1 MKLSTLLAR
10 AKFEY
15 RSFVSRHPWLAPL
28 RWPIVWWTQYKMWGI
43 IPPSECRVGS
53 DTEFVLDGF
62 QGSGNSYATV
72 AFKSV
77 QSSPVRIA
85 HHLHSPA
92 EIIKAVQMDIP
103 TVVTVRHPRGAVV
116 SLVSRWPY
124 VTLHQA
130 LRSYI
135 GFYETL
141 LPYLDEVVVSPF
153 DQTINHLD
161 DVIEEVNRRYGC
173 NFVPYDVDASQ
184 NRKVRDET
192 TLESEAEQQRQ
203 KRKERSSEELNN
215 REYQALLA
223 RAEGVFYQVEAH
235 GVGRG
240 KEEATVYEEKGRDY
254 QSPAFNDR

>member
-1 MKLSTLLAR
+1 MQISALLAR

-15 RSFVSRHPWLAPL
+15 RSFVSRYPWLAPL
-28 RWPIVWWTQYKMWGI
+28 HAPIVWWTQYKMRGI
-43 IPPSECRVGS
+43 IPPSECRVGA

-77 QSSPVRIA
+77 QERPVRIA
-85 HHLHSPA
+85 HHLHAPA
-92 EIIKAVQMDIP
+92 QIIKAVRMDIP
-103 TVVTVRHPRGAVV
+103 TVVTVRNPHDAVV

-135 GFYETL
+135 GFYDAV
-141 LPYLDEVVVSPF
+141 LPYLDDVVVSPF
-153 DQTINHLD
+153 DQTTNHLD
-161 DVIEEVNRRYGC
+161 AVIEEVNRRFEC
-173 NFVPYDVDASQ
+173 NFVPFDVDDST

-192 TLESEAEQQRQ
+192 TLESEEERKRQQR
-203 KRKERSSEELNN
+203 KRRSSEELNN
-215 REYQALLA
+215 PEYEDLLA
-223 RAEGVFYQVEAH
+223 RAKRIYYQVEAY

-240 KEEATVYEEKGRDY
+240 KDAPVPPHENGRDY
-254 QSPAFNDR
+254 HSPMSEQT

>member
-1 MKLSTLLAR
+1 MNLKTLLAR

-43 IPPSECRVGS
+43 IPVSECRVGS

-77 QSSPVRIA
+77 QTRPVRIA

-92 EIIKAVQMDIP
+92 QIIKAVHMEIP
-103 TVVTVRHPRGAVV
+103 TLVTVRHPRGAVA
-116 SLVSRWPY
+116 SLASRWPY

-141 LPYLDEVVVSPF
+141 LPYLDDVVVSPF
-153 DQTINHLD
+153 DQTTNHLD
-161 DVIEEVNRRYGC
+161 EVIEEVNRRFGC
-173 NFVPYDVDASQ
+173 NFVPYDVEDSE
-184 NRKVRDET
+184 NRKVRDQT
-192 TLESEAEQQRQ
+192 TLETEAEKERQ
-203 KRKERSSEELNN
+203 NRKERSLEELNN
-215 REYQALLA
+215 PEYQSRLA
-223 RAEGVFYQVEAH
+223 RAESVFYQVEAH

-240 KEEATVYEEKGRDY
+240 KEEAEASNEQGRDY
-254 QSPAFNDR
+254 HSPVPKDR